1 MNADGAT
8 YGKEPA
14 VSNSIAVGEPTFM
27 GLDVH
32 KDSISVGLLEP
43 GAEVPVSDRIFHDE
57 PSVRRLVDGF
67 DRARLKVC
75 YEAGPTGYGLAR
87 LLGSM
92 GIDCKVVAP
101 SLIPTAP
108 GDRVKTDR
116 RDARR
121 LARLLRAGELTFIR
135 VPTEVEEAVRDLCRI
150 RDDAVIERRRARQR
164 LGGFLLRHG
173 RVFRDGRAWTAR
185 HAQWLDSLTFDQ
197 PAATATFGH
206 YRAMLTMA
214 DTALAGI
221 EADLAPWCESGPFAD
236 RVARL
241 GAYRGIRQVGGLVLV
256 AEVCDFRRFPA
267 AGAFM
272 GFTGLVPSEY
282 SSGATH
288 RRGHV
293 TKAGNGF
300 VRRQLVESAWA
311 YQHRPAV
318 GVTLHR
324 RQQGLPPSTIAR
336 SWAAQRR
343 LCGRFRSLAARKDSK
358 SVVVTAI
365 ARELAG
371 FVWAEMT
378 ADN

>member
-14 VSNSIAVGEPTFM
+14 VSNSIAQGELTFV

-32 KDSISVGLLEP
+32 KDSISVGILQP
-43 GAEVPVSDRIFHDE
+43 GAEVPVADRIFHDE
-57 PSVRRLVDGF
+57 PSVRRLVAGF
-67 DRARLKVC
+67 DRARLRVC

-87 LLGSM
+87 LFESM
-92 GIDCKVVAP
+92 GIDCNVVAP

-108 GDRVKTDR
+108 GDRVKTDK

-135 VPTEVEEAVRDLCRI
+135 VPTEVEEGVRDLCRI

-164 LGGFLLRHG
+164 LASFLLRHG
-173 RVFRDGRAWTAR
+173 RVFRDGSAWTLR
-185 HAQWLDSLTFDQ
+185 HGQWLSRLSFDE
-197 PAATATFGH
+197 PAAAATFGH
-206 YRAMLTMA
+206 YRAMLAMA
-214 DTALAGI
+214 DTVLAGI
-221 EADLAPWCESGPFAD
+221 EADLAPWCQTDPFAGP
-236 RVARL
+236 VARL
-241 GAYRGIRQVGGLVLV
+241 AAYRGIRQVGGLVLV
-256 AEVCDFRRFPA
+256 AEVCDFRRFPR

-282 SSGATH
+282 SSGGTQ

-318 GVTLHR
+318 GARLKA
-324 RQQGLPPSTIAR
+324 RQDGLPPATIAR
-336 SWAAQRR
+336 SWKAQQR
-343 LCGRFRSLAARKDSK
+343 LCGRFRALAARKDSK
-358 SVVVTAI
+358 TVVATAI

-378 ADN
+378 AND